1 MSTWGETMRTRT
13 MTTGIPA
20 AKRPG
25 RPARAR
31 RTGETPTPAER
42 RTNLVVVSWMVTAAC
57 AYLGFTAPQPAAIET
72 LVLLAVAAM
81 VLGNVVLARLDPRR
95 IVTPVASVAVA
106 VWYTGLLLAVWHF
119 GGQGSI
125 ELLVAAIALLD
136 LALVGLSAGELA
148 AVSLAMFFV
157 YAVIV

>member
-1 MSTWGETMRTRT
+1 MRTRT
-13 MTTGIPA
+13 MTSGVPA

-25 RPARAR
+25 GPTHTRRA
-31 RTGETPTPAER
+31 GDTPTPAER
-42 RTNLVVVSWMVTAAC
+42 RTNLIVVSWMVTGAC

-81 VLGNVVLARLDPRR
+81 VLGNVVLSRLDPRR
-95 IVTPVASVAVA
+95 IVTPVTSVAVA
-106 VWYTGLLLAVWHF
+106 IWYTGLLLAVWHF

-125 ELLVAAIALLD
+125 ELLVAAVALLD

-148 AVSLAMFFV
+148 AVSLAMFLV